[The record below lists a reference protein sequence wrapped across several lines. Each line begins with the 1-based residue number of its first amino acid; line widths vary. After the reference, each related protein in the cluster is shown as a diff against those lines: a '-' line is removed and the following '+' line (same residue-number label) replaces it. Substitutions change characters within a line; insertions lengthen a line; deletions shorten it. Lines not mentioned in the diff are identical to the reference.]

1 MRRARVVILK
11 HRSVHGELLLDKLAD
26 FRSAAPRIELHRG
39 GDQRFGKRDVVD
51 GVGRVDEKDAFHGD
65 ALLLELES
73 GFVGGYTT
81 ERPSCEE

>member
-11 HRSVHGELLLDKLAD
+11 HRSVHGELLLDELAD
-26 FRSAAPRIELHRG
+26 FRRAAPRIGLHRG

-51 GVGRVDEKDAFHGD
+51 GVGRVDEED

-73 GFVGGYTT
+73 GLVCGYTT